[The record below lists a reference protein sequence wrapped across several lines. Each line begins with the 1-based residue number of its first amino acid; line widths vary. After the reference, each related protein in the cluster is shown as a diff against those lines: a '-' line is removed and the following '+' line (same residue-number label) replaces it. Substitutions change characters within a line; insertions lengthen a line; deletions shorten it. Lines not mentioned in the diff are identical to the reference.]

1 MISRWR
7 ITVQGLSGAAV
18 FLLTENMFYISECIP
33 SCEKNHYLRFIVRRA
48 ELCFEIGI
56 GTYASVI
63 LSGPKVGKAGGCR
76 FQIQNTISCIETN
89 WKRAMPKLLKIRFH
103 MTVIAACASVTM
115 VGDILAQSLKST
127 VQAES
132 RINVDSARSQTRVTD
147 IARQTQDLLAE
158 YRSVVR
164 ETDSLRI
171 YNDNLQRVV
180 TDQRNEVQS
189 INRQLSG
196 LEETNRGVVPLMLE
210 MIDALDRIVEADIP
224 FRIEE
229 RRMRVQRLRDMMDQ
243 AEVTASEKYR
253 RVMEAY
259 QSELEFGRT
268 TEAYSDTLPTTG
280 QTVDFLRVGRT
291 LLVYQTSDNSET
303 GWFNPSPQSRQ
314 FEQLPDRYRL
324 EVKEGLAIAKNEKA
338 PNLVILPVPLPEV
351 AQ

>member
-1 MISRWR
+1 MPKPVKYRFPM
-7 ITVQGLSGAAV
+7 AV
-18 FLLTENMFYISECIP
+18 F
-33 SCEKNHYLRFIVRRA
+33 
-48 ELCFEIGI
+48 
-56 GTYASVI
+56 
-63 LSGPKVGKAGGCR
+63 
-76 FQIQNTISCIETN
+76 
-89 WKRAMPKLLKIRFH
+89 
-103 MTVIAACASVTM
+103 AACVITM
-115 VGDILAQSLKST
+115 MAGDIQAQSLSST
-127 VQAES
+127 VQHES
-132 RINVDSARSQTRVTD
+132 RINVDSATSQRKVTD

-164 ETDSLRI
+164 ETESLRI

-180 TDQRNEVQS
+180 SDQRNEVQS
-189 INRQLSG
+189 INRQLAG

-259 QSELEFGRT
+259 QGELEFGRT

-303 GWFNPSPQSRQ
+303 GWFNPSPGSRQ
-314 FEQLPDRYRL
+314 FEQLPDRYRR

-338 PNLVILPVPLPEV
+338 PNLVTLPVPLPEV

>member
-1 MISRWR
+1 MPKPVRYRFPMVVFAACVTTMMASDIQA
-7 ITVQGLSGAAV
+7 QGLS
-18 FLLTENMFYISECIP
+18 
-33 SCEKNHYLRFIVRRA
+33 
-48 ELCFEIGI
+48 
-56 GTYASVI
+56 
-63 LSGPKVGKAGGCR
+63 
-76 FQIQNTISCIETN
+76 
-89 WKRAMPKLLKIRFH
+89 
-103 MTVIAACASVTM
+103 
-115 VGDILAQSLKST
+115 ST
-127 VQAES
+127 VQLES
-132 RINVDSARSQTRVTD
+132 RINVDSATSQRKVTD

-164 ETDSLRI
+164 ETESLRI

-180 TDQRNEVQS
+180 SDQRNEVQS
-189 INRQLSG
+189 INRQLAG

-229 RRMRVQRLRDMMDQ
+229 RRKRVQRLRDMMDQ

-259 QSELEFGRT
+259 QGELEFGRT

-303 GWFNPSPQSRQ
+303 GWFNPSPGSRQ

-338 PNLVILPVPLPEV
+338 PNLVTLPVPLPEV